1 MRWASHIILCSALTG
16 CFPWWGGDE
25 TADPTLPPASAGKS
39 TPVDRYA
46 DAADEVMDIA
56 AAAVGAAKD
65 ANAAGRHAEV
75 GPELNV
81 AAAALP
87 RPTPAASKAA
97 ASRVSAASAAIYAQE
112 VARADRLQRD
122 LDTLWASVEAEKQA
136 ARDAL
141 AAKQQELDA
150 ERAAKRD
157 LLWTGAGLLITT
169 LGLAA
174 AIWGRAF
181 GVTKVEAG
189 LVVLGGLAIGS
200 LPWALESDLSA
211 WVVAPLA
218 GLALLRGVVWIW
230 SQGWGRPRQS

>member
-1 MRWASHIILCSALTG
+1 MRWASHIILCAALTG
-16 CFPWWGGDE
+16 CLPWWGGDDS
-25 TADPTLPPASAGKS
+25 ADPSLPPSAGKS

-65 ANAAGRHAEV
+65 ANAAGRHEAV
-75 GPELNV
+75 GPELSV

-97 ASRVSAASAAIYAQE
+97 ASRVEAASAAIYAQE

-122 LDTLWASVEAEKQA
+122 LDNLWASVEAEKQA

-157 LLWTGAGLLITT
+157 LLWTGAGLLVTV

-174 AIWGRAF
+174 AIWGSAL

-230 SQGWGRPRQS
+230 SQGWGRGRHS